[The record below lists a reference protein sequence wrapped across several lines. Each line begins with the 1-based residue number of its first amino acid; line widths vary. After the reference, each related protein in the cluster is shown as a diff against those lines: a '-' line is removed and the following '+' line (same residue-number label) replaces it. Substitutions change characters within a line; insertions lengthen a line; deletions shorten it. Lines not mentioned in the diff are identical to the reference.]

1 MSRVLVT
8 GESGFI
14 GSHCVPL
21 LVDAG
26 YDVHG
31 VEPEGL
37 EPQAAGVT
45 WHTAD
50 LLERDQVQ
58 RLMDEVR
65 PTYLLHLAWFV
76 APGEFWRSPENLRWL
91 QSGLDLT
98 RSFADVGGTR
108 SVMAGTCVEYAPS
121 TEPLLEGVT
130 PIGPT
135 TLYGACKAA
144 LHLASS
150 AYYEERGV
158 SRAWGHVFYLY
169 GPREHPGRLVPS
181 VISALREGTTFVCQ
195 HPHDVRDFLH
205 VEDVA
210 SAFVALLGSEVQ
222 GAVNI
227 ASGEPTAGGEL
238 VTALAG
244 VMGRTDLVDCSAA
257 APEQSRIVGDNG
269 RLRNEVGWRPRFDLD
284 SGLAATVGSW
294 MRDRGQ
300 GGSAAVEGETP

>member
-8 GESGFI
+8 GASGFI

-21 LVDAG
+21 LVEAG

-31 VEPEGL
+31 VVPEGV
-37 EPQAAGVT
+37 EPQAAGIT
-45 WHTAD
+45 WHSAD
-50 LLERDQVQ
+50 LLERDQVRQ
-58 RLMDEVR
+58 LMDEVR
-65 PTYLLHLAWFV
+65 PTHLLHLAWFV
-76 APGEFWRSPENLRWL
+76 EPGEFWRSSENLRWL
-91 QSGLDLT
+91 QSGLDLV
-98 RSFADVGGTR
+98 RSFADAGGER

-144 LHLASS
+144 LHLSSS
-150 AYYEERGV
+150 AFYEERGV
-158 SRAWGHVFYLY
+158 SRAWGHIFYLY

-181 VISALREGTTFVCQ
+181 VISALGEGTTFVCQ

-210 SAFVALLGSEVQ
+210 SAFVALLGSEVE

-227 ASGEPTAGGEL
+227 ASGEPTAVGEL
-238 VTALAG
+238 VTTLAG
-244 VMGRTDLVDCSAA
+244 VMGRPDLVDCSAV